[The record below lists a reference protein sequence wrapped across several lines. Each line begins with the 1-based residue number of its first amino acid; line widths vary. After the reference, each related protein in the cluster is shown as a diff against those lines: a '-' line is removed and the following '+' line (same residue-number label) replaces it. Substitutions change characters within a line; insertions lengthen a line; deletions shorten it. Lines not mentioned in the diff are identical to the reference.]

1 MNLNLR
7 VINYRRY
14 YPHTNAYKITD
25 FSLFKKEN
33 NHTNTKK
40 KKKKNSSLDVF
51 LCQRVQKFTRND
63 SIMHW
68 Q

>member
-7 VINYRRY
+7 AINYRRY
-14 YPHTNAYKITD
+14 YPHTNAYKLPT
-25 FSLFKKEN
+25 SLYLRRR
-33 NHTNTKK
+33 TTTQIQK